1 MEDFDDWILPSAAS
15 DIPGNVDAAER
26 QGKPVV
32 KSILKRPSTQVS
44 GAERRNRSKF
54 EELLTS
60 IEREDVRPMEPPL
73 HQTDVIIPCL
83 SGLLNPAEASSD

>member
-1 MEDFDDWILPSAAS
+1 MEDFDDWILPSSATQA
-15 DIPGNVDAAER
+15 NVGTAKR

-60 IEREDVRPMEPPL
+60 IESEDIRPMEAPL
-73 HQTDVIIPCL
+73 HQDVISPCL